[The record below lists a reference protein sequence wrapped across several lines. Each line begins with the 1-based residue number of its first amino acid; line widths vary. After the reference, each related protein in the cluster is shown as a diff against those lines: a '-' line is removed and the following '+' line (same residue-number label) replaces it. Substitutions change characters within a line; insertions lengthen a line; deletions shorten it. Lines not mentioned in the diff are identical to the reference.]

1 MIIQKEAN
9 IDRKCEIC
17 GEVFSPAK
25 PGHLICS
32 SCWKKQKSLIP
43 EFIQAIDEEIQN
55 LKFHNLNI
63 QLLNGKLIQTK
74 RGEGGIYLFG
84 CETQKINPGLEDT
97 PIDIQINSEL
107 YKGEVITIEETK
119 IILYIE
125 NYFSETINEAV
136 ITIDKCFLYELLKD
150 RLRSLSNSNKILE
163 KYKLANLIFV
173 GKGKNLPSEIKED
186 EIKEDFI
193 NQNEFNSS
201 QQKAIEAS
209 QQLPLTLIWGPP
221 GTGKTK
227 TLAGVVK
234 SFLNKNKK
242 VLVTAHSNV
251 AVDEATIKIAELLR
265 ETNYYQNGE
274 ILRIGNYQKIQL
286 TTDYPLTLPSEV
298 LKKKAGPLLEKREI
312 LLQKYQRL
320 KEYKH
325 FVLEKERVIEKSK
338 TKRTIKKELEEKKRF
353 LKELKLKRKKEKLLQ
368 ELTKILGDKEE
379 AFKRIKAR
387 ENVLPKEIEEL
398 EKKYKELELFELN
411 FRKFDGVKL
420 SFEEILKWERKVA
433 DALELIEKKVQFVKK
448 NILTNAKVICT
459 TLTKTFSD
467 KNFTEGPL
475 NHFNVL
481 VIDEASMAPL
491 PYIFWTLTRCEN
503 ILVLIGDFLQLQ
515 PICSNEDGELSRKWL
530 SKSIY
535 NHLELDDVSKVKQD
549 GKVFLLDTQYR
560 MHPRISEIS
569 NNIFYERRLK
579 NADEVMSFSPLNI
592 PPFGES
598 PLILIDTSR
607 YSRCE
612 KVRGGSRINKFHAQK
627 IIDILKD
634 ISMYQLERRLDLKI
648 GVITP
653 YVPQASLIRK
663 KYKEQKLKLK
673 NITISTVHRF
683 QGGESD
689 IVIFDTVEAP
699 GLKTSYSMLNN
710 ENKEI
715 INVAI
720 TRAKYKMFLIT
731 NKDFIEKQ
739 FPENSLFRK
748 LIYYFEKNGF
758 LYKVGLVKSQKNYSK
773 TKGEDEAPSC

>member
-1 MIIQKEAN
+1 MIIQKETN

-17 GEVFSPAK
+17 GKVFLPAK
-25 PGHLICS
+25 PEHLICL

-74 RGEGGIYLFG
+74 RGKGGTYLFG
-84 CETQKINPGLEDT
+84 CETQKINPGLEDAS
-97 PIDIQINSEL
+97 INIQINSEL
-107 YKGEVITIEETK
+107 YKGEIITIEETK

-125 NYFSETINEAV
+125 NYFCETINEAV

-150 RLRSLSNSNKILE
+150 RLRSLSNSNEILE

-173 GKGKNLPSEIKED
+173 GKGKKLPSEINA

-193 NQNEFNSS
+193 NRNEFNSS

-234 SFLNKNKK
+234 SFLNEDKN

-274 ILRIGNYQKIQL
+274 ILRIGNYQKIEL

-298 LKKKAGPLLEKREI
+298 LKKKAGHLLEKREI

-320 KEYKH
+320 KEYKR
-325 FVLEKERVIEKSK
+325 FVLGKERVIKKSK

-353 LKELKLKRKKEKLLQ
+353 LEELKLKRKKEKLLQ
-368 ELTKILGDKEE
+368 ELTKILGDREE
-379 AFKRIKAR
+379 AFKRIEAR
-387 ENVLPKEIEEL
+387 EKVLPKEIEEL

-411 FRKFDGVKL
+411 FRKFDGLKL
-420 SFEEILKWERKVA
+420 SFEEVLEWEREVA
-433 DALELIEKKVQFVKK
+433 DALEIIEKKIQFIKE

-467 KNFTEGPL
+467 KDFTEGPL
-475 NHFNVL
+475 DHFNVL

-491 PYIFWTLTRCEN
+491 PYIFWALTRCEN

-515 PICSNEDGELSRKWL
+515 PICSNENGKLSRKWL

-560 MHPRISEIS
+560 MNPRISEIS
-569 NNIFYERRLK
+569 NSIFYERRLK
-579 NADEVMSFSPLNI
+579 DADEVMSFSPLNI

-627 IIDILKD
+627 IIDILKN
-634 ISMYQLERRLDLKI
+634 ISMYQFQRRLDLKI
-648 GVITP
+648 AVITP
-653 YVPQASLIRK
+653 YFPQASLIRK

-673 NITISTVHRF
+673 NITISTIHRF

-720 TRAKYKMFLIT
+720 TRAKHKMFLIV
-731 NKDFIEKQ
+731 NKDFIEEQ

-748 LIYYFEKNGF
+748 LIYYFKKDGF
-758 LYKVGLVKSQKNYSK
+758 LYKVGLVKSRKNYSK
-773 TKGEDEAPSC
+773 ARREGEAPAC